1 VINRDRVTTER
12 ADAPMLCR
20 RLMVTMNSCTRGPQA
35 IHGFGD
41 RKGVGFK
48 NSVTPCDSGD
58 LQRDR
63 VYERYAVT
71 LLEQRVE
78 HFHGHELRD
87 ADLLV
92 YEQGLCRDGHHLAAD
107 GVVRL
112 LQRLQAE
119 IDLAAGSN

>member
-1 VINRDRVTTER
+1 
-12 ADAPMLCR
+12 
-20 RLMVTMNSCTRGPQA
+20 
-35 IHGFGD
+35 
-41 RKGVGFK
+41 
-48 NSVTPCDSGD
+48 

-63 VYERYAVT
+63 VYEPYAVT

-78 HFHGHELRD
+78 HFHGRELRD

-92 YEQGLCRDGHHLAAD
+92 YEQGLRRDGHHLAAD